1 MTQQRPV
8 NLDPILR
15 HLIGFENLHRQ
26 LSQAATQKYPP
37 YNIEH
42 IRGDDEDQ
50 HKIQI
55 TLAVAGFKKDEL
67 KVELHDRK
75 LLVSGK
81 KEKAEND
88 TKREFAH
95 QGISERS
102 FQQMFQLHEYLKVKD
117 ISLDS
122 GLLVITLEQE
132 IPEEKKPKLLEI
144 S

>member
-1 MTQQRPV
+1 MTQQRSV
-8 NLDPILR
+8 NFDPILR
-15 HLIGFENLHRQ
+15 HLIGFENLQRQ
-26 LSQAATQKYPP
+26 ISQAATQKYPP

-42 IRGDDEDQ
+42 IRNEDQ
-50 HKIQI
+50 HQIQI

-81 KEKAEND
+81 KEKPED
-88 TKREFAH
+88 DDKREFAH

-117 ISLDS
+117 ITLES
-122 GLLVITLEQE
+122 GLLTITLEQE